1 MRLKERISWL
11 LQEFDFRKDK
21 KSFLFLLEGLCVLF
35 VIAEVFYSSIIAMFF
50 LLPLLFPIYLRRK
63 RVQDEKSRSELLLE
77 FKECMNSVLTALKA
91 GYSCENAFRESE
103 KDMKFLYGERSRIG
117 QELNQILGGL
127 DSNVSLEQLL
137 NEFAVRSGSEEI
149 KDFSEVFII
158 ARKSGGNMTE
168 ILQRTM
174 TQIQDRIDVER
185 EISILISSKKLEQII
200 MDIVPFGIIAYIGL
214 TSRGFFDVLYHN
226 VLGIAVMTGCL
237 AVYIAAFCLS
247 EKIIAIRV

>member
-1 MRLKERISWL
+1 M
-11 LQEFDFRKDK
+11 
-21 KSFLFLLEGLCVLF
+21 LEGFLVLF
-35 VIAEVFYSSIIAMFF
+35 VIAEVFYSSVIAVVF
-50 LLPLLFPIYLRRK
+50 LLPLLIPIYLRRK
-63 RVQDEKSRSELLLE
+63 RIQEEKRCSELLLE

-91 GYSCENAFRESE
+91 GYSCENAFRESA
-103 KDMKFLYGERSRIG
+103 KDMEFLYGEKSEIC
-117 QELNQILGGL
+117 QELNLILGGL
-127 DSNVSLEQLL
+127 NSNVPLEILL
-137 NEFAVRSGSEEI
+137 DEFAKRSGSEEI
-149 KDFSEVFII
+149 KDFSEVFMI

-226 VLGIAVMTGCL
+226 AIGIAVMSGCL
-237 AVYIAAFCLS
+237 TVYITAFCIS